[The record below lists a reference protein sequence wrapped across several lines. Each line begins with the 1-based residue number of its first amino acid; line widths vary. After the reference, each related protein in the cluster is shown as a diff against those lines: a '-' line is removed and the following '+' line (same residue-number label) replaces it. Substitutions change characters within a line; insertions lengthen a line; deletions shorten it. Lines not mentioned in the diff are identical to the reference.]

1 MKLLSRLPLLL
12 MFLLPL
18 VACAADKKAAPV
30 EGEDYTLIDGGQPY
44 AP

>member
-18 VACAADKKAAPV
+18 VACAAD
-30 EGEDYTLIDGGQPY
+30 
-44 AP
+44 